1 MKWLH
6 TGKKFENKW
15 KKPIN
20 GEFQEIFILHKVHF
34 LKLFSSYSEG
44 DTAGKQHLM
53 LQTDYK
59 SDLLTFTYPIPIFFG
74 NHIHSFFLQ
83 LN

>member
-34 LKLFSSYSEG
+34 LKLFSRYSEG
-44 DTAGKQHLM
+44 DTVGKHLM
-53 LQTDYK
+53 LQTDY
-59 SDLLTFTYPIPIFFG
+59 
-74 NHIHSFFLQ
+74 
-83 LN
+83 